1 MAEKWYETPDV
12 SRDTNSDKCLKPVL
26 IISGNSFAPNYLPS
40 FTWKLNSTGC
50 NWFFVNGLFFT
61 TLKWDNAVTMP
72 GIWGH
77 KTIPLRDPPVRAF
90 QLPKLWSRLTSSAEF
105 DQRPKKHGCP
115 HGNDMRPWSILTIWL
130 MVIPSIIFGSK
141 NNGYYKSLWTI
152 GWLKRWI
159 LVETID
165 GDSFHGKWYVDPS
178 IWKIIWEWYKDRK
191 KKHQIYPNIW
201 LWV

>member
-1 MAEKWYETPDV
+1 MGFFLPHLNGTMPWQCQEFGTQNHPVTGSSSPCIPTSKALVAADLLSRVRSTPKKTRVSSWEWYE
-12 SRDTNSDKCLKPVL
+12 
-26 IISGNSFAPNYLPS
+26 
-40 FTWKLNSTGC
+40 
-50 NWFFVNGLFFT
+50 
-61 TLKWDNAVTMP
+61 
-72 GIWGH
+72 
-77 KTIPLRDPPVRAF
+77 
-90 QLPKLWSRLTSSAEF
+90 
-105 DQRPKKHGCP
+105 
-115 HGNDMRPWSILTIWL
+115 PWSILTIWL

-191 KKHQIYPNIW
+191 KNTKYIQIYGFGYSSKNWMVIKSE
-201 LWV
+201 VS